1 MNTKRSKGI
10 IGMEDGM
17 DEKNELGQYPPGAI
31 IEDEEAEFRKYYF
44 GISGGSEKQKK
55 CGGVEK

>member
-1 MNTKRSKGI
+1 
-10 IGMEDGM
+10 MEQK
-17 DEKNELGQYPPGAI
+17 EWGQYPPGAII

-55 CGGVEK
+55 YEEKDG